1 MRREERSGAEIPED
15 NYIASDD
22 DVGDFKLFV
31 GLDEWR
37 QLVVRAGRQTGR
49 SVGRCVCRLF
59 GVVDQGKYCISKAG
73 KMRFI

>member
-37 QLVVRAGRQTGR
+37 QLVVRAGRQADR
-49 SVGRCVCRLF
+49 P
-59 GVVDQGKYCISKAG
+59 VDVFAG
-73 KMRFI
+73 SLELWIRENIA